1 MQRRAAAAY
10 FVFFVVLG
18 ASAFSVMALAEH
30 PHVDVEGQAYS
41 QGDSF
46 QVNDEEYTVAE
57 LTTEESG
64 GGGGHGGGG
73 GGTTIVGALTWTNES
88 ARHTATLENNSTVSY
103 EDREW
108 TLLVENDSS
117 VDSFVL
123 EETFDVPGILGNDT
137 AVYNQTI
144 LVEGEERV
152 VYRSNNSTV
161 PLSEYLPAPES
172 RQFSEGDDYRYPEEN
187 VTTTVAAVEPSAVT
201 LAWVAPAENEIELT
215 EGANITL
222 GGQQYVVHFPSESQ
236 VQISPEVA
244 AYQQNL
250 REQDY
255 FAERT
260 NGLWGVVILSV
271 VAAILIVG
279 MAYMPS
285 RG

>member
-30 PHVDVEGQAYS
+30 PHVDIEGQAYG

-57 LTTEESG
+57 LTTEESE
-64 GGGGHGGGG
+64 GGGHGGGG
-73 GGTTIVGALTWTNES
+73 GGSTIVGALTWTNES
-88 ARHTATLENNSTVSY
+88 ARSTATLENNSTVSY

-137 AVYNQTI
+137 AVYNQTV
-144 LVEGEERV
+144 LVDGEERV

-161 PLSEYLPAPES
+161 ALSEYLPPRDT

-187 VTTTVAAVEPSAVT
+187 VTTTVDAVDPGAVT
-201 LAWVAPAENEIELT
+201 LAWIAPAENEIELT
-215 EGANITL
+215 EGANVTL
-222 GGQQYVVHFPSESQ
+222 GDQQYVVHFPSESQ

-244 AYQQNL
+244 AYQQDL

-260 NGLWGVVILSV
+260 NGLWGIVILSV
-271 VAAILIVG
+271 VAAILIVA

>member
-30 PHVDVEGQAYS
+30 PHVDIEGQAYG

-57 LTTEESG
+57 LTTEESE
-64 GGGGHGGGG
+64 GGGHGGGG
-73 GGTTIVGALTWTNES
+73 GGSTIVGALTWTNES
-88 ARHTATLENNSTVSY
+88 ARSTATLENNSTVSY

-137 AVYNQTI
+137 AVYNQTV
-144 LVEGEERV
+144 LVDGEERV

-161 PLSEYLPAPES
+161 ALSEYLPPRDT

-187 VTTTVAAVEPSAVT
+187 VTTTVDAVDPGAVT
-201 LAWVAPAENEIELT
+201 LAWIAPAENEIELT
-215 EGANITL
+215 EGANVTL

-244 AYQQNL
+244 AYQQDL

-260 NGLWGVVILSV
+260 NGLWGIVILSV
-271 VAAILIVG
+271 VAAILIVA